1 MFSKLAIAN
10 NMKSKEFLN
19 IVHNEKQDSLKAVE
33 TPKDKEKTKSYIEK
47 KLENALEKGA
57 FGGISLLS
65 LFLWLIDRGG
75 KVAKKYAMSQIKGS
89 LSHFKIEY

>member
-19 IVHNEKQDSLKAVE
+19 IVHNEKQDSLEAVE
-33 TPKDKEKTKSYIEK
+33 TPKSYIEK